1 MEMLQGL
8 LITGIKIYQVSTKVC
23 RDYFLKFG
31 SRYSFILFYLVFS
44 KNNLACIII
53 DVFIKKDN
61 FLAI

>member
-1 MEMLQGL
+1 MQHHMEMLQGL
-8 LITGIKIYQVSTKVC
+8 LITGIKIYQVSTKVFRAC
-23 RDYFLKFG
+23 IIILL
-31 SRYSFILFYLVFS
+31 YSFYLVFS